1 MKIWAVLF
9 LGGILAGCATA
20 PTANPWEGIEVQEPG
35 AEMPLALPEFPSP
48 ASVGMDTV
56 TFDIDGANA
65 ISAYIVT
72 AEANTGIA
80 EEHAGQ
86 IDDLRVASQSLI
98 DAGKAQRT
106 VADLRLEIL
115 EEERRHWFWE
125 RISYWA
131 GFLII
136 GVGLAL

>member
-1 MKIWAVLF
+1 MA
-9 LGGILAGCATA
+9 GILAGCATP

-35 AEMPLALPEFPSP
+35 AEMPLELPEFPSP

-86 IDDLRVASQSLI
+86 IDDLRVASQSLV
-98 DAGKAQRT
+98 DAGKAQRV

-125 RISYWA
+125 KTGYWA

-136 GVGLAL
+136 GLAVVL